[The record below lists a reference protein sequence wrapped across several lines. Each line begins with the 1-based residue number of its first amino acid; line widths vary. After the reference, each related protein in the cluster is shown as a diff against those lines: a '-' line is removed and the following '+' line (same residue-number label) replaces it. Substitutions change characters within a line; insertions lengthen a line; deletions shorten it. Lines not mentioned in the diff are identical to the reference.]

1 MKPGAGGSWLYEPR
15 GPAFEAADRAYV
27 RAWGSPLVRIGV
39 GGTIPF
45 VAIFGR
51 RFGDLPLILN
61 GVMDPKT
68 AAHGPDE
75 SMHLGIFRKAIAANI
90 YLLDELARLGR
101 DGLSR

>member
-1 MKPGAGGSWLYEPR
+1 
-15 GPAFEAADRAYV
+15 
-27 RAWGSPLVRIGV
+27 
-39 GGTIPF
+39 
-45 VAIFGR
+45 
-51 RFGDLPLILN
+51 
-61 GVMDPKT
+61 MDPKT